1 MSAILSSSV
10 HRMMKAQV
18 LLAVT
23 AVLVALVPAVA
34 QAQAKPDLRISSI
47 RTPGGLCAGNENKVQ
62 VTVTNGSMAAVNQP
76 ISVILFVSQAGQQP
90 TSYVGT
96 LDAGIGPNDNY
107 GKPVWFHNVVVPAT
121 GKVTLKA
128 TIPADQGILESNF
141 GNNDRIQNANV
152 TRVCGAA
159 PPPPAGAA
167 LTVTVYKTGT
177 WQAGQYTAI
186 SGAHVGVTCGGGFAA
201 SGVTGANGKASM
213 SSVPKGMCTIN
224 VSKAGCPS
232 NSSGFNMPTY
242 DTNRNVDLNCP

>member
-1 MSAILSSSV
+1 MSAILSSTV
-10 HRMMKAQV
+10 KCLMRLQI
-18 LLAVT
+18 LLVVT
-23 AVLVALVPAVA
+23 AVLLALAPVVA
-34 QAQAKPDLRISSI
+34 QAQAKPDLRVSSI

-62 VTVTNGSMAAVNQP
+62 VTVTNGSMAAVTQS

-96 LDAGIGPNDNY
+96 LDGGIGPKDNY

-121 GKVTLKA
+121 GQVTLKA
-128 TIPADQGILESNF
+128 TIPADQGILESNY

-152 TRVCGAA
+152 TKVCGA
-159 PPPPAGAA
+159 PPTPAAGAA

-186 SGAHVGVTCGGGFAA
+186 SGASVGVTCA
-201 SGVTGANGKASM
+201 SGFSGSGTTGADGKTSIP
-213 SSVPKGMCTIN
+213 SVPKGMCTIN

-232 NSSGFNMPTY
+232 NTSSFNMPTY
-242 DTNRNVDLNCP
+242 NTNRNVDLNCP